1 MTKEPVGRGVRD
13 QPMRV
18 AVVGAG
24 VSGLTC
30 AVVLADAG
38 FRVTVIAD
46 DFEPRASAAA
56 AAIWFPYAIA
66 PIDDAM
72 RWAHHSYARFR
83 ELAAV
88 EGTGVSLIDFHV
100 LSEKEGSKPPEWAE
114 RYGATELP
122 DPDCGPYRSG
132 FRINVPLMDT
142 RRYLPWLRGELDGR
156 TDRIEMTVTSLSG
169 LTGYDVIVNCSGHR
183 AATLHERGPAMDPRR
198 GIVLRLPNPGIS
210 HASVFEEDAGRLM
223 YVVPRG
229 DDVVLGGTYEP
240 TGDEQ
245 NLPAD
250 IGTTILD
257 RCSRIEPRLAGVD
270 SGSVRIAAGIRPV
283 AAEVCLRLE
292 RGDGPTP
299 VIHNYGHG
307 GSGFTVSWGCAAD
320 VLKLVRQASSD

>member
-1 MTKEPVGRGVRD
+1 
-13 QPMRV
+13 MRV

-56 AAIWFPYAIA
+56 AAIWFPYAIG
-66 PIDDAM
+66 PIADAM
-72 RWAHHSYARFR
+72 RWAHHSYDRFR
-83 ELAAV
+83 ELASVA
-88 EGTGVSLIDFHV
+88 ETGVSFIDFRV
-100 LSEKEGSKPPEWAE
+100 LSEKEVSEPPDWAE
-114 RYGATELP
+114 RYGAAKLP
-122 DPDCGPYRSG
+122 GSDCGPYRSG
-132 FRINVPLMDT
+132 FRINVPLIDT
-142 RRYLPWLRGELDGR
+142 RRYLPWLRAQLERR
-156 TDRIEMTVTSLSG
+156 TDRIETTIRSLSD
-169 LTGYDVIVNCSGHR
+169 LIGYDVIVNCSGHR
-183 AATLHERGPAMDPRR
+183 AATLHGRGPAIDPRR

-245 NLPAD
+245 NLPED
-250 IGTTILD
+250 IATTILD
-257 RCSRIEPRLAGVD
+257 RCSRIEPRLAGID
-270 SGSVRIAAGIRPV
+270 SGKVLIAAGIRPV

-292 RGDGPTP
+292 RGDGPSP

-320 VLKLVRQASSD
+320 VLKLVRQASAD